1 MAKTRAARLYLFRN
15 GVSLCFRSSG
25 LCRLNWTFRMDFS
38 GILTFPSAAG
48 TPFHEALFLRV
59 SRFSERML
67 WSVRKT
73 RVSAPSSGSFFSSW
87 LFWSKART
95 LAVGMVTS

>member
-1 MAKTRAARLYLFRN
+1 
-15 GVSLCFRSSG
+15 
-25 LCRLNWTFRMDFS
+25 MDFS
-38 GILTFPSAAG
+38 GILTFPSAAER
-48 TPFHEALFLRV
+48 PSMKPFLRV

>member
-1 MAKTRAARLYLFRN
+1 MK
-15 GVSLCFRSSG
+15 
-25 LCRLNWTFRMDFS
+25 
-38 GILTFPSAAG
+38 P
-48 TPFHEALFLRV
+48 FLRV